1 MNHEPIVV
9 ECPECSRLFD
19 CVVEGKTRM
28 GECLC
33 SLDCAD
39 AAFPDF
45 KNAMKTFIV
54 TYPDGTFAGGTTRVR
69 YSDAAH

>member
-28 GECLC
+28 GECFC
-33 SLDCAD
+33 TLDCAD

-45 KNAMKTFIV
+45 KKRHEDF
-54 TYPDGTFAGGTTRVR
+54 
-69 YSDAAH
+69 YSNLS